1 MKDLCI
7 PLWNPDEW
15 ASPRCYTARWFESV
29 PYVQPYAQMAI
40 AHRAE
45 MHRFFSRAPAAAL
58 QLAVSFQA
66 RGRMTSFGGENL
78 LHLEI
83 TFCVQSPGE

>member
-1 MKDLCI
+1 
-7 PLWNPDEW
+7 
-15 ASPRCYTARWFESV
+15 
-29 PYVQPYAQMAI
+29 MAI

-66 RGRMTSFGGENL
+66 RGFRMTNFGDKNL

-83 TFCVQSPGE
+83 TFCVQKEKA